1 MGRSLLNKNLQG
13 YRDQLDEVVKS
24 LHELTLEVKNT
35 NLAKTVSDLRS
46 TIREPFLFV
55 IVGEVKAGKSSF
67 INALLDTGKAV
78 CKVAPDPCTDVI
90 QQILYGDVEN
100 EVAINPY
107 LRKISL
113 PVEILREISVVDTP
127 GTNTIIEHHQEI
139 TEQFIPGSD
148 LIVFVF
154 DAKNPYRQ
162 SAWEF
167 FDYIHKDWQKKVIFV
182 LQQADLVNAE
192 DLAVNVGGVVKY
204 AEKKGILA
212 PHVFAVSA
220 KLELEGARETSGFE
234 PLKAYIQTEITG
246 GKAATLKLISTIGTA
261 HNIAGRIYEGIG
273 VMEGQLKAD
282 RAFRVDV
289 LDTLRDQEDRSNRQI
304 EALTNSLLME
314 YDRITQTATSEL
326 SNGLNFFN
334 LAKKS
339 ILSVFSKQSSP
350 QEWLT
355 TLTHR
360 LESDLKLNFNLRLQ
374 EGVESLADSIQQMAR
389 IIDLK
394 IKNSQTVLKPN
405 SDIFGDIADKRRS
418 VLRDLQE
425 DFSRFMGETESF
437 VGREVFPEASS
448 VSPNIATG
456 SGLAVIGVVLAA
468 VTQGMLMD
476 VTGGILSAVGLVF
489 AGGTVVIK
497 RGKILGGFKQEIAR
511 GRSQVAEEVDHK
523 LKAYVNHIKGKIDQN
538 FEEFD
543 SLLEIETRHI
553 EEISEQHRQ
562 IKTQLNQIEQVLSKK
577 S

>member
-1 MGRSLLNKNLQG
+1 MSRSLLNKNLQA
-13 YRDQLDEVVKS
+13 YRLKLDEVVKS
-24 LHELTLEVKNT
+24 LHELTAEVKNP

-67 INALLDTGKAV
+67 INALLATGTEV

-90 QQILYGDVEN
+90 QQVLYGEQES
-100 EVAINPY
+100 EVAVNPY

-139 TEQFIPGSD
+139 TEKFIPGSD

-154 DAKNPYRQ
+154 EAKNPYRQ

-182 LQQADLVNAE
+182 LQQADLINAN
-192 DLAVNVGGVVKY
+192 DLAVNMAGVVKY
-204 AEKKGILA
+204 AEKKGIVA
-212 PHVFAVSA
+212 PRVFAVSA
-220 KLELEGARETSGFE
+220 KAEIEGAHESSGFGA
-234 PLKAYIQTEITG
+234 LKDYIQTHITG
-246 GKAATLKLISTIGTA
+246 GQAARLKLTSTIGTA
-261 HNIAGRIYEGIG
+261 FTIAARIREGLVG
-273 VMEGQLKAD
+273 MESQLKAD

-289 LDTLRDQEDRSNRQI
+289 LDTLRDQEERSHRQI
-304 EALTNSLLME
+304 DALSHAPLLK
-314 YDRITQTATSEL
+314 YGGAAQAKTAEL
-326 SNGLNFFN
+326 SAGLNLFS
-334 LAKKS
+334 LTKKS
-339 ILSVFSKQSSP
+339 FLSIFSKQASP

-355 TLTHR
+355 DLTQR
-360 LESDLKLNFNLRLQ
+360 LESNLKLKFNLRLQ

-405 SDIFGDIADKRRS
+405 ADIIGDIADKRRA

-425 DFSRFMGETESF
+425 DFSRFMTETENF

-456 SGLAVIGVVLAA
+456 SGMAIIGVVLAA
-468 VTQGMLMD
+468 VTNGMLMD
-476 VTGGILSAVGLVF
+476 VTGGILSTIGLLF
-489 AGGTVVIK
+489 AGGTVLIK
-497 RGKILGGFKQEIAR
+497 RGKILGGFRQEIAR
-511 GRSQVAEEVDHK
+511 GRKQVEEEVTRK
-523 LKAYVNHIKGKIDQN
+523 LRAYVIHIKEKIDQN

-543 SLLEIETRHI
+543 TLLETESQHIGQLADRHG
-553 EEISEQHRQ
+553 Q
-562 IKTQLNQIEQVLSKK
+562 IVDQLQEVEKAIH
-577 S
+577 